1 MISLKD
7 SRKGYPFANYEE
19 IDGNELQLDW
29 YLNYQEELDREYYER
44 YHSDYILDESPDL
57 LGSLVGSLLG
67 YVSAKALDTI
77 RN

>member
-7 SRKGYPFANYEE
+7 SRKVYPSDYGDE

-44 YHSDYILDESPDL
+44 NFSSYTDNESL
-57 LGSLVGSLLG
+57 ETYAMYL
-67 YVSAKALDTI
+67 I
-77 RN
+77 NQ

>member
-7 SRKGYPFANYEE
+7 SRKVYPFDYGDE

-44 YHSDYILDESPDL
+44 YHYERYHYERYHSDYI
-57 LGSLVGSLLG
+57 G
-67 YVSAKALDTI
+67 
-77 RN
+77 

>member
-7 SRKGYPFANYEE
+7 SRKVYPSEYGDE

-57 LGSLVGSLLG
+57 LGSLVGFLLG
-67 YVSAKALDTI
+67 YVSAKALDLI

>member
-7 SRKGYPFANYEE
+7 SRKVYPSDYGDE

-44 YHSDYILDESPDL
+44 NFSRYTDNESL
-57 LGSLVGSLLG
+57 ETYAMYL
-67 YVSAKALDTI
+67 I
-77 RN
+77 NQ

>member
-29 YLNYQEELDREYYER
+29 HLNYQEELDREYYER
-44 YHSDYILDESPDL
+44 NFSRYTDNESL
-57 LGSLVGSLLG
+57 ETYAMYL
-67 YVSAKALDTI
+67 I
-77 RN
+77 NQ

>member
-7 SRKGYPFANYEE
+7 SRKVYPSEYGDE

-44 YHSDYILDESPDL
+44 YHYERYHSDYI
-57 LGSLVGSLLG
+57 G
-67 YVSAKALDTI
+67 
-77 RN
+77 

>member
-29 YLNYQEELDREYYER
+29 HLNYQEELDREYYER
-44 YHSDYILDESPDL
+44 YHSAYILDESPDL

-67 YVSAKALDTI
+67 YVSAKALDLI

>member
-7 SRKGYPFANYEE
+7 SRKDYPFDYDGA

-44 YHSDYILDESPDL
+44 NFSGYSDNES
-57 LGSLVGSLLG
+57 LGTLVSIIG
-67 YVSAKALDTI
+67 ALVCNVFDKSI
-77 RN
+77 NFINK

>member
-29 YLNYQEELDREYYER
+29 HLNYQEELDREYYER
-44 YHSDYILDESPDL
+44 YHYERYHYERYHSDYI
-57 LGSLVGSLLG
+57 G
-67 YVSAKALDTI
+67 
-77 RN
+77 